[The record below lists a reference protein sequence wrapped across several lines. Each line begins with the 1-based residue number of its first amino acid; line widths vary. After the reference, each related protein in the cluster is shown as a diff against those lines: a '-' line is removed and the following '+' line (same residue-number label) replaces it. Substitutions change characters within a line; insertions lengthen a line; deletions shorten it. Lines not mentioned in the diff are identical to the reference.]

1 MLIMW
6 MGLLL
11 PCYLACGSIRT
22 AVGAISPCSI
32 RAFVLAYLATLNT
45 ARQIEQKRSEAF
57 YNLICFFGFHIGVRK
72 LFRYATAKMYI
83 IWHHETV

>member
-1 MLIMW
+1 MLDMW
-6 MGLLL
+6 MCLLL

-45 ARQIEQKRSEAF
+45 AREIEQKRSETL
-57 YNLICFFGFHIGVRK
+57 YNLVCFFGFHIEAIK
-72 LFRYATAKMYI
+72 LFCNTAAKMNI
-83 IWHHETV
+83 I